1 VVTGGGGGIGSAI
14 CLRLAEEGAAVTVAD
29 LDARRAEETARQV
42 EDQGGT
48 VMPMAVD
55 VSDPDAVQALLAE
68 TEAQLGAA
76 TILVNAVGISEGQDV
91 FNTEPGQWDRTL
103 AVNAGSYFLCARALS
118 TRLRESNSAGAI
130 VNISSTNAFYA
141 EPNAIAYTASKGAV
155 EALTKGL
162 ALELAPVNIRV
173 NAICPGIIRTPVTEG
188 MLAEAEDAETMLATW
203 NNAHALGRMGAPHE
217 IAAVVAFLVSDD
229 ASFVT
234 GSSFIADGGL
244 SSGWLF

>member
-1 VVTGGGGGIGSAI
+1 
-14 CLRLAEEGAAVTVAD
+14 VAD

-42 EDQGGT
+42 EEQDGT
-48 VMPMAVD
+48 AMPMSVD

-68 TEAQLGAA
+68 TEAQLGEA

-118 TRLRESNSAGAI
+118 SRLRERNSSGAI

-162 ALELAPVNIRV
+162 ALELAPVGIRV
-173 NAICPGIIRTPVTEG
+173 NAICPGIIRTPVTEA